1 MNKHEADEKIK
12 IIESL
17 ALEIELDEELK
28 LIDGRY
34 SIAAKWCDMD
44 IESVSLE

>member
-1 MNKHEADEKIK
+1 MNIQEANEKIK

-28 LIDGRY
+28 SIDERY

-44 IESVSLE
+44 IENVDL